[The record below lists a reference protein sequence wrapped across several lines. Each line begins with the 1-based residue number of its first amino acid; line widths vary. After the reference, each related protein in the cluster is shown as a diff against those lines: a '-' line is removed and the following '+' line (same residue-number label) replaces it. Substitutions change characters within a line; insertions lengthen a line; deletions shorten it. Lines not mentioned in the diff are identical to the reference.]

1 MQPDQANN
9 PNPNPAPTPEPSQA
23 PQAPAVPSVPP
34 PAPPILPPEPKTEAI
49 PTVSAPPSSILSGT
63 ASQGE
68 LEKIKAKLTGAKLPP
83 ELLEKAKAQIERIE
97 LTLKYGGNFAQFDIT
112 DKYIDWITH
121 LPWYTST
128 TDTLDVKN
136 AKAILDKN
144 HFGLEK
150 IKQRVLEYL
159 SVLIMQ
165 RKQGSD
171 FVHRAPILFFVGL
184 AGTGKTTFA
193 ISLAEALGKKFVR
206 IPFGGLSS
214 ALDLRGQSKVSP
226 ESEPGQV
233 IRALRDV
240 QANNPVIL
248 LDELDRITPEA
259 KGAIMGVLIELLDP
273 GQNKHFTD
281 YFIDYPFD
289 LSNVIFVATAN
300 NTANISTA
308 VMDRLEV
315 IQMPS
320 YTDAEK
326 ISIAKNYVLP
336 RYLKE
341 SGLKPDAVR
350 FDDTIWPK
358 ITRPLGFDSGIRTLE
373 RTIDGIIRRAAY
385 RIVSGE
391 AQSFFINDSNL
402 KQFM

>member
-1 MQPDQANN
+1 MQPDN
-9 PNPNPAPTPEPSQA
+9 PTTPVVPVPPAQ
-23 PQAPAVPSVPP
+23 PQTPP
-34 PAPPILPPEPKTEAI
+34 PAQPI
-49 PTVSAPPSSILSGT
+49 PTPVPTPTKPDLFASPTST
-63 ASQGE
+63 ATQNE
-68 LEKIKAKLTGAKLPP
+68 LDKIRAKLAGANLPKD
-83 ELLEKAKAQIERIE
+83 LLEKAQAQIERIQ

-121 LPWYTST
+121 IPWNTAT
-128 TDTLDVKN
+128 TDTLDIKH
-136 AKAILDKN
+136 AKAILDRD

-150 IKQRVLEYL
+150 IKARVLEYL

-214 ALDLRGQSKVSP
+214 ALDLRGQSKTSP
-226 ESEPGQV
+226 EAVPGL
-233 IRALRDV
+233 IMRGLRDV
-240 QANNPVIL
+240 GANNPVIL

-259 KGAIMGVLIELLDP
+259 RGAIMGVLIELLDP

-300 NTANISTA
+300 NTAAISTA

-326 ISIAKNYVLP
+326 IHIAKEYVLP
-336 RYLKE
+336 RMLRE
-341 SGLKPDAVR
+341 SGLKPEAVK
-350 FDDTIWPK
+350 FDEAIWPK

-373 RTIDGIIRRAAY
+373 RTVDGIIRRAAY
-385 RIVSGE
+385 RIVNGE
-391 AQSFFINDSNL
+391 AQSFFINESNL
-402 KQFM
+402 REFM